1 VMHLMRFP
9 RVWNVVVQYRVFF
22 LLRTT
27 LGQVLL
33 SEPRGSSESLGDGVS
48 MASCLCKNSG
58 LANKVKTFQRE
69 KGKERKARQAKTVP
83 HSRPWEGTTIRVGRK
98 QSRHRNGRA
107 VQALTA
113 ATSCSRYATDTY
125 PFSALA
131 TVPRPSLSSS
141 TLHRPTAQAKNHNI
155 PNLATLALQEG
166 GNHDMGTEWHPFGGF
181 EATCGTM
188 FNVAQDAWSREMWL
202 AGIFSR

>member
-1 VMHLMRFP
+1 M
-9 RVWNVVVQYRVFF
+9 
-22 LLRTT
+22 
-27 LGQVLL
+27 
-33 SEPRGSSESLGDGVS
+33 
-48 MASCLCKNSG
+48 
-58 LANKVKTFQRE
+58 
-69 KGKERKARQAKTVP
+69 
-83 HSRPWEGTTIRVGRK
+83 GRK
-98 QSRHRNGRA
+98 QSRHRDGRA

-113 ATSCSRYATDTY
+113 TTGCSRYATDTH

-202 AGIFSR
+202 AGSSHVDGGAGRGLIALHIQHRKDVEDAHSPFDSAPLWPFP